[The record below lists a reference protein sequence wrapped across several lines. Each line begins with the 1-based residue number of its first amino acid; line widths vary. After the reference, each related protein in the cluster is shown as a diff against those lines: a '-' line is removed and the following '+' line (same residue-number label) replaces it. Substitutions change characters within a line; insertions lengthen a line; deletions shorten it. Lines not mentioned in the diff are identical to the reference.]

1 MIVVPAAASPLRGDE
16 RLFSY
21 RQRFHFLRQLFAR
34 EITSGR
40 VVLSCLEKTL
50 PQPNYTVNTLE
61 ALSKICTQ
69 KPVLVIGAD
78 QAQNLP
84 RWHKADELQNNHDF
98 LVFARRG
105 ADVATVAGF
114 TPEVVADFDED
125 VSATELR
132 NQLLLMP
139 PGERTAE
146 MRRLL
151 S

>member
-1 MIVVPAAASPLRGDE
+1 MPAAASPLRGDE
-16 RLFSY
+16 RLFTY

-40 VVLSCLEKTL
+40 VVLSCLEKKL
-50 PQPNYTVNTLE
+50 PQPNYTLHTFK
-61 ALSKICTQ
+61 ALRKICTQ

-84 RWHKADELQNNHDF
+84 RWHKADELIKNYEF

-105 ADVATVAGF
+105 AVVATVAGLS
-114 TPEVVADFDED
+114 PEVVADFDED
-125 VSATELR
+125 ISATELR
-132 NQLLLMP
+132 NRLISMP
-139 PGERTAE
+139 PGERMAE

-151 S
+151 NEG